1 MQALL
6 ASFVPVA
13 IDLSDRSPANPAVDL
28 ARRFG
33 IRYLPDLR
41 VLSPEGAHVA
51 TIDSSDVNDLI
62 AQLTPHTKP

>member
-6 ASFVPVA
+6 ASFVPIAV
-13 IDLSDRSPANPAVDL
+13 DLSDRSPSNPAVEV
-28 ARRFG
+28 ARKYG

-41 VLSPEGAHVA
+41 ILSPEGDFVA

-62 AQLTPHTKP
+62 AQLTPHAR